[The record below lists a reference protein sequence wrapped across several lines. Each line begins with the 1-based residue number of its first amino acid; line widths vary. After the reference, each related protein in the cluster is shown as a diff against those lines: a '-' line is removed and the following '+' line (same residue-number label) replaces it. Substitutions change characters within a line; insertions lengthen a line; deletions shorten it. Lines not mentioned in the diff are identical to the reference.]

1 MKNGASRAR
10 TGGLIASFLPGEQET
25 MNDEIPQG
33 ENDVE
38 ETPGPGTE
46 VFGIDVEGSIGVD

>member
-1 MKNGASRAR
+1 M
-10 TGGLIASFLPGEQET
+10 IASFLPGEQET